1 MTPEA
6 LGPYNRR
13 VRLVV
18 EVRDDQD
25 ELELASGVFG
35 AQGWGV
41 RPARAADSVTVDDGY
56 AGLIVEIPVHGS
68 RWTARSTA
76 VEQLTTLAKRRKL
89 DLWVRESK
97 LIPPKSAQAQTV
109 YHVHRKVPDDAGPV
123 LRWLAEHWTA
133 VGGLDIRHTLHL
145 RGEYSDE
152 QRTQV
157 LTELETRNIGGP
169 PFDPGTH
176 DIRRAIG
183 PRSDAGSTERRREAG
198 RVAVISVIVLVC
210 VASGVLLGALGSPWR
225 FTALLV
231 PAAICWPTGAWLTS
245 NAPHPK
251 LIRLGCGVV
260 LTGSATFAGWMW
272 GRSEDAGLSGMLAGL
287 GMVLGLGLT
296 AFGLWYALSASW
308 FSRNVQWFLPV
319 LAAPLPF
326 VMPWVGAFLHAV
338 YLEDMFG
345 IPADAVH
352 VGFYW
357 QYVVAL
363 RPLVVAVLFL
373 LGLVAVAGWA
383 RHFNVQAPVSAFF
396 RLMLVLTG
404 LVAVLTV
411 VQIALDDVEK
421 SADRTMR
428 AAAAGHRPPGYFG
441 LHPELVCVKPL
452 GAETPVVNGP
462 VPTGHPVVSFQPSGD
477 TVWLWDP
484 SPSRGKD
491 TYRHALRVRAEDVE
505 LVVADGGHCSR

>member
-41 RPARAADSVTVDDGY
+41 RPARDGDSVTVEDGY
-56 AGLIVEIPVHGS
+56 AGLIVEVPVHGS

-97 LIPPKSAQAQTV
+97 LIPPRPTETQTV
-109 YHVHRKVPDDAGPV
+109 YHVHRRVPADAGPV
-123 LRWLAEHWTA
+123 LRWLAEHWAA
-133 VGGLDIRHTLHL
+133 VGGLDVRHTLQL

-152 QRTQV
+152 QRERA
-157 LTELETRNIGGP
+157 LAELGARNIGGP
-169 PFDPGTH
+169 PFDPDAH

-183 PRSDAGSTERRREAG
+183 PRPEAGATQWRQDAG
-198 RVAVISVIVLVC
+198 RVAVISAVVLVC
-210 VASGVLLGALGSPWR
+210 VASGIVLGALDTAWR
-225 FTALLV
+225 CTALLV
-231 PAAICWPTGAWLTS
+231 PAAVSWPTGAWMTS
-245 NAPHPK
+245 NAPRPR
-251 LIRLGCGVV
+251 LVRLGCGMV
-260 LTGSATFAGWMW
+260 LAGSGTFAGWIW
-272 GRSEDAGLSGMLAGL
+272 GRSEDTGLSGLLAGF
-287 GMVLGLGLT
+287 GMTLGLGLT

-345 IPADAVH
+345 IPADTVH

-357 QYVVAL
+357 QYLVAM
-363 RPLVVAVLFL
+363 RPLAVAVLFL
-373 LGLVAVAGWA
+373 LGLIALAGWA
-383 RHFNVQAPVSAFF
+383 RHFNVQAPVSGFF
-396 RLMLVLTG
+396 RLSLVLAG
-404 LVAVLTV
+404 LIAVLTV

-421 SADRTMR
+421 AAGR
-428 AAAAGHRPPGYFG
+428 AMDAAGAGHRPPGYFG
-441 LHPELVCVKPL
+441 LRAELVCVRPL
-452 GAETPVVNGP
+452 GTGTPVVNGP
-462 VPTGHPVVSFQPSGD
+462 VPTAHPVLSFQPSGD
-477 TVWLWDP
+477 TLWLWDP
-484 SPSRGKD
+484 SSSRGDD
-491 TYRHALRVRAEDVE
+491 TERHALRVRAEDVE
-505 LVVADGGHCSR
+505 LVVAHGRRC